1 MLEWGGINFGDD
13 FAFKLSKSIK
23 KLAVLSGASSLRFFG
38 KIFGTKKDY
47 WVVYGTLGHVEEP
60 NLVSGIEARGTGVNT
75 YVFWVTDNILHDW
88 I

>member
-1 MLEWGGINFGDD
+1 
-13 FAFKLSKSIK
+13 
-23 KLAVLSGASSLRFFG
+23 LRFFG